1 MNRSN
6 TETPGHQVELV
17 YPNGELPFSSDVR
30 FSIVTLV
37 SDMVQFDALRVSFQ
51 SRGFTASD
59 CEYIYI
65 DNTGTKQTCAY
76 RGLNQALAEARGTYV
91 LLCHQDL
98 RLLTDGRAE
107 LEKRLDEL
115 DKKDAGWALAGN
127 AGGIGPG
134 QLSIRISDPH
144 GTDRRIG
151 NFPCRVQSLD
161 ENLIIVRRAARI
173 GFSNDLTGFHFY
185 GTDICLHAAQAG
197 YTAYVIDFHL
207 AHLSG
212 GTKDAVFWE
221 MERKFLEKWS
231 KALKP
236 RWLQTTCALIRISG
250 GSLGQIAGQ
259 YAAKPFAKISRRLP
273 AARGWNTDR
282 SAHN

>member
-1 MNRSN
+1 MNQSDA
-6 TETPGHQVELV
+6 ESPGQQVELV
-17 YPNGELPFSSDVR
+17 YPDGTPPSANEIR
-30 FSIVTLV
+30 FSIVALV
-37 SDMVQFDALRVSFQ
+37 SDMAHYDAFRKSFQ

-65 DNTGTKQTCAY
+65 DNTARIEACAY
-76 RGLNQALAEARGTYV
+76 RGLNRALAEARGTFV

-107 LEKRLDEL
+107 LEERLKDL
-115 DKKDAGWALAGN
+115 DTKDANWALAGN

-144 GTDRRIG
+144 GTDRHVG

-173 GFSNDLTGFHFY
+173 GFSNDLSGFHFY
-185 GTDICLHAAQAG
+185 GADICLHAAQAG

-212 GTKDAVFWE
+212 GTKDDIFYE
-221 MERKFLEKWS
+221 TERKFLEKWNN
-231 KALKP
+231 ALKP

-250 GSLGQIAGQ
+250 DSIGKIAGRF
-259 YAAKPFAKISRRLP
+259 AAKPFAKISRRLP
-273 AARGWNTDR
+273 AARGWQTSR